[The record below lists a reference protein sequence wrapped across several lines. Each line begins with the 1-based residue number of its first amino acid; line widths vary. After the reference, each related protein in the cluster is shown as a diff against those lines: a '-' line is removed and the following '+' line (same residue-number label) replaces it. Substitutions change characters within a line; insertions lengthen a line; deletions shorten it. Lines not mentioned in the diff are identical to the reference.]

1 MSSPGPAEIEVE
13 HLDHFYRKDKQP
25 FQVLQDI
32 SFAIAENEFVSIIGP
47 SGCGK
52 STLLFIIAGFIRPTA
67 GLARHE
73 GAEITGPS
81 SRRGVVFQAD
91 AVFPWMTV
99 YENIAF
105 GPRVKA
111 LSRAD
116 YYETVVKY
124 IKLVGLEGFENLYPK
139 QLSGGMK
146 KRVDVARTLACDPDV
161 LLMDE
166 PFGSL
171 DHQTKESMQ
180 LELLNLWEGERKTA
194 VFVTHD
200 IEEAIFLA
208 DRVLVMSRRPGRI
221 DEIIT
226 VPFGRPR
233 EAELK
238 VTGDF
243 QRLRYELMK
252 KLASL

>member
-1 MSSPGPAEIEVE
+1 MGRPGQPAIEAE
-13 HLDHFYRKDKQP
+13 HLDHFYRKDNRP
-25 FQVLQDI
+25 FQVLKDI
-32 SFAIAENEFVSIIGP
+32 SFTIAENEFVSVIGP

-52 STLLFIIAGFIRPTA
+52 STLLFIVAGFVHPTA
-67 GLARHE
+67 GVARHE
-73 GAEITGPS
+73 GVEITGPS

-105 GPRVKA
+105 GPYAKG
-111 LSRAD
+111 LGRAEYD
-116 YYETVVKY
+116 ETVVKY
-124 IKLVGLEGFENLYPK
+124 VKLVGLEGFENLYPK

-146 KRVDVARTLACDPDV
+146 KRVDVARTFACDPDV

-166 PFGSL
+166 SFGSL

-180 LELLNLWEGERKTA
+180 LELLNLWERERKTA
-194 VFVTHD
+194 IFVTHD

-226 VPFGRPR
+226 VPFARPR

>member
-1 MSSPGPAEIEVE
+1 MNHPGRPAIEVE
-13 HLDHFYRKDKQP
+13 HLNHFYRKDGQP
-25 FQVLQDI
+25 FQVLKDI
-32 SFAIAENEFVSIIGP
+32 SFAIAANEFVSIIGP

-52 STLLFIIAGFIRPTA
+52 STLLFIVAGFIRPSSGVA
-67 GLARHE
+67 QHE
-73 GAEITGPS
+73 GAVITGSS

-99 YENIAF
+99 YDNIAF
-105 GPRVKA
+105 GPRAKG
-111 LSRAD
+111 LSRA
-116 YYETVVKY
+116 ECHGTVMKY
-124 IKLVGLEGFENLYPK
+124 LKLVGLDGFENLYPK

-146 KRVDVARTLACDPDV
+146 KRVDVARTFACDPDV

-166 PFGSL
+166 SFGSL

-180 LELLNLWEGERKTA
+180 LELLNLWERERKTA
-194 VFVTHD
+194 IFVTHD

-221 DEIIT
+221 DEIIS

-238 VTGDF
+238 VTGEF
-243 QRLRYELMK
+243 QHLRYDLMK